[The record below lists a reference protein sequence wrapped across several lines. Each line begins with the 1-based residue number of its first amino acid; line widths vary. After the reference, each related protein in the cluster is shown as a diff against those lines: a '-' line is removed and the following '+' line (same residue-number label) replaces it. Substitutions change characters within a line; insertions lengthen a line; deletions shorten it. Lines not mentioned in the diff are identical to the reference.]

1 MKNMIYG
8 PQQRSVVINI
18 TIHCMQYDCP
28 TRHEDDTII
37 RNVTKYMSFNRWIA
51 ENHAM
56 CPNSMVVDLLMTQI
70 WVNN

>member
-37 RNVTKYMSFNRWIA
+37 RNVTKYMSFNR
-51 ENHAM
+51 
-56 CPNSMVVDLLMTQI
+56 
-70 WVNN
+70 